1 MSLKLNRIVGLNF
14 SDFNQLLEE
23 KQCISARP
31 ARLIPSY
38 KIGDENALT
47 SVFLSA
53 LKLIHEFR
61 NEIFQIIGLSR
72 SGKIYIFTE
81 VDFVKLKNDRPDG
94 MIIIVSGG
102 KIKDAA
108 LIEVKNMNNE
118 IKEEQI
124 QKYLDIAKT
133 YHIPKLIT
141 ISNQFV
147 SSPTQSPINIK
158 PPKNV
163 SLYHLSWSFIMTIA
177 NILLFDNDKNI
188 TDPDQVEIMK
198 EVVKYFDHEKSG
210 ITGFTSMGPGWKKTI
225 EKVRAE
231 SKIKKDDPDV
241 IEAVSSWIQE
251 ERDMT
256 LILSKKLGLLVKSG
270 LNKYKNDYKGRV
282 EYEIQNLIKNRYIES
297 EIIIPNAASKIYL
310 TVYFDKRRISFEAQ
324 LNPPENKTTRGQIG
338 WIKRQ
343 LQTCEKKNPKEYQ
356 EIKSNLSLYIYIKYQ
371 KKPELINIDDIDD
384 AWIPLKDKEVKKFG
398 IKLDLDLARNFES
411 SKKFV
416 CIIENSLVDF
426 YEIIVQNLKEWIKP
440 SPKIVTKKEN
450 EIEGEDI
457 E

>member
-1 MSLKLNRIVGLNF
+1 MSLKLSRIVGLSF
-14 SDFNQLLEE
+14 ADFNQLLEE

-31 ARLIPSY
+31 ARLIPAY

-61 NEIFQIIGLSR
+61 NEIFSIVGLSK

-94 MIIIVSGG
+94 LIVIVSGG

-108 LIEVKNMNNE
+108 LLEVKNMHNE
-118 IKEEQI
+118 INEAQI
-124 QKYLDIAKT
+124 QKYLEIAKT

-147 SSPTQSPINIK
+147 SSPTQSPVNIK
-158 PPKNV
+158 PPKNI

-177 NILLFDNDKNI
+177 NILLFDNDQNI

-210 ITGFTSMGPGWKKTI
+210 ITGFTSMKSGWKKTI

-231 SKIKKDDPDV
+231 SDIKKDDPDV
-241 IEAVSSWIQE
+241 IEAVSSWLQE
-251 ERDMT
+251 ERDMA

-270 LNKYKNDYKGRV
+270 LNKYKNDYKGRI
-282 EYEIQNLIKNRYIES
+282 EYEIQNLIKNKYLDS
-297 EIIIPNAASKIYL
+297 EIIIPDAASKIYL
-310 TVYFDKRRISFEAQ
+310 TVYFDKRRISFEAK
-324 LNPPENKTTRGQIG
+324 LNPPENKKTRGQIG

-343 LQTCEKKNPKEYQ
+343 LQVCEKRNPEGFSG
-356 EIKSNLSLYIYIKYQ
+356 IKDNLSLYLYIKYQ
-371 KKPELINIDDIDD
+371 KKPELVNLNNIDD
-384 AWIPLKDKEVKKFG
+384 AWISIKDKEIKNFG
-398 IKLDLDLARNFES
+398 IRLDLDLARNFES

-416 CIIENSLVDF
+416 CIIENTLVDF
-426 YEIIVQNLKEWIKP
+426 YEITVQNLKEWIKP
-440 SPKIVTKKEN
+440 TPKIVKKKEL
-450 EIEGEDI
+450 EIEKEDL